1 MRCSRVITAIL
12 LCAVFSGSIPS
23 MHGESLASQAG
34 TNRAGK
40 PQTAATQAGKPQTA
54 VSQAGKP
61 QTAASQAGK
70 PQAAAFQTG
79 KLQAAASQTGTAQFT
94 EFRTYPDTVRWF
106 TATYAVW
113 SVRNGADL
121 YTPGGGTPDEAFYA
135 LVIKS
140 VMERDWGIRDR
151 QSAQSMISW
160 LEKEGHNQALL
171 KYYEEH
177 DLGQYG
183 TDIDL
188 NASWD
193 SGQGESSD
201 GEAARQMAAY
211 MGYRTY
217 GAYAASGWDYSRAL
231 MLLGQCYV
239 AGYYTYEEAMDKSLE
254 LGKKLQS
261 MFPSWEDFM
270 QSYMYGFVYWSRSD
284 PTEPQS
290 EFQYR
295 VSIYHYLDSL
305 EDGPFKM
312 DWNMELKKE
321 W

>member
-1 MRCSRVITAIL
+1 MRCSRVIIAIL

-23 MHGESLASQAG
+23 MHGESLAFQAG

-40 PQTAATQAGKPQTA
+40 LRTAATQAGT
-54 VSQAGKP
+54 P

-79 KLQAAASQTGTAQFT
+79 KLQAAASQTGTARFT

-140 VMERDWGIRDR
+140 VMDRDWGIRDR

-160 LEKEGHNQALL
+160 LENEGHNQALL

-177 DLGQYG
+177 DLGQYE

-193 SGQGESSD
+193 SGQGEISD

-261 MFPSWEDFM
+261 MFASWEDFM
-270 QSYMYGFVYWSRSD
+270 QSYMYGFVYWSKSD
-284 PTEPQS
+284 PTKPQS

-295 VSIYHYLDSL
+295 AGIYQYLNSL
-305 EDGPFKM
+305 EDGPFKT

>member
-1 MRCSRVITAIL
+1 MRCSRVVTAIL

-23 MHGESLASQAG
+23 MHGEILASQ
-34 TNRAGK
+34 TGK
-40 PQTAATQAGKPQTA
+40 PHTAASRIGKLRAA
-54 VSQAGKP
+54 VSQAGKI
-61 QTAASQAGK
+61 
-70 PQAAAFQTG
+70 
-79 KLQAAASQTGTAQFT
+79 QAAASQTGTAQFT
-94 EFRTYPDTVRWF
+94 ESRTYPDTVRWF

-193 SGQGESSD
+193 SGQGEISD

-284 PTEPQS
+284 STEPQS

>member
-1 MRCSRVITAIL
+1 MRCSRVTIAIL

-34 TNRAGK
+34 TNQAGK

-79 KLQAAASQTGTAQFT
+79 KLQAAASQTGTARLT
-94 EFRTYPDTVRWF
+94 ESRTYPDTVRWF

-160 LEKEGHNQALL
+160 LENEGHNQALL

-177 DLGQYG
+177 DLGQYE

-193 SGQGESSD
+193 SGQGEISD

-284 PTEPQS
+284 PTEPQP

>member
-1 MRCSRVITAIL
+1 MRCSRVVTAML
-12 LCAVFSGSIPS
+12 LGAVCSGTIPS
-23 MHGESLASQAG
+23 AHGESLASHTVMSQAV
-34 TNRAGK
+34 TPNAV
-40 PQTAATQAGKPQTA
+40 TAQASATHTAMPRMA
-54 VSQAGKP
+54 VSQA
-61 QTAASQAGK
+61 A
-70 PQAAAFQTG
+70 
-79 KLQAAASQTGTAQFT
+79 TAQDT
-94 EFRTYPDTVRWF
+94 QSRTYPDTVRWL

-121 YTPGGGTPDEAFYA
+121 YTPGGGAPDDAFYA

-151 QSAQSMISW
+151 QSAQAMISW
-160 LEKEGHNQALL
+160 LEEEGHNQALL

-177 DLGQYG
+177 YLGQYE
-183 TDIDL
+183 TDVDL

-193 SGQGESSD
+193 SGQGEISD

-231 MLLGQCYV
+231 MLYV
-239 AGYYTYEEAMDKSLE
+239 GGYYTYEEAMDKSLE
-254 LGKKLQS
+254 LGKELQS
-261 MFPSWEDFM
+261 MFTSWEDFM
-270 QSYMYGFVYWSRSD
+270 QSYMYGFVYWSKSD
-284 PTEPQS
+284 PTKPQS

-295 VSIYHYLDSL
+295 AGIYQYLNSL

>member
-1 MRCSRVITAIL
+1 MRCSRVVTAML
-12 LCAVFSGSIPS
+12 LGAVCSGTIPS
-23 MHGESLASQAG
+23 AHGESLASHTVMSQAV
-34 TNRAGK
+34 TPNAVTAQASATHTAM
-40 PQTAATQAGKPQTA
+40 PQMA
-54 VSQAGKP
+54 VSQA
-61 QTAASQAGK
+61 A
-70 PQAAAFQTG
+70 
-79 KLQAAASQTGTAQFT
+79 TAQDT
-94 EFRTYPDTVRWF
+94 QSRTYPDTVRWL

-121 YTPGGGTPDEAFYA
+121 YTPGGGTPDDAFYA

-151 QSAQSMISW
+151 QSAQAMISW
-160 LEKEGHNQALL
+160 LEE
-171 KYYEEH
+171 EEH
-177 DLGQYG
+177 NLGQYE
-183 TDIDL
+183 TDVDL

-193 SGQGESSD
+193 SGQGEISD

-239 AGYYTYEEAMDKSLE
+239 GGYYTYEEAMDKSLE
-254 LGKKLQS
+254 LGKELQS
-261 MFPSWEDFM
+261 MFTSWEDFM
-270 QSYMYGFVYWSRSD
+270 QSYMYGFVYWSKSD
-284 PTEPQS
+284 PTKPQS

-295 VSIYHYLDSL
+295 AGIYQYLNSL

>member
-1 MRCSRVITAIL
+1 MRCSRVVTAML
-12 LCAVFSGSIPS
+12 LGAVCSGTIPS
-23 MHGESLASQAG
+23 AHGESLASHTVMSQAV
-34 TNRAGK
+34 TPNAV
-40 PQTAATQAGKPQTA
+40 TAQASATHTAMPRMA
-54 VSQAGKP
+54 VSQA
-61 QTAASQAGK
+61 A
-70 PQAAAFQTG
+70 
-79 KLQAAASQTGTAQFT
+79 TAQDT
-94 EFRTYPDTVRWF
+94 QSRTYPDTVRWL

-121 YTPGGGTPDEAFYA
+121 YTPGGGAPDDAFYA

-151 QSAQSMISW
+151 QSARAMISW
-160 LEKEGHNQALL
+160 LEDEGHNQALL

-177 DLGQYG
+177 NLGQYE
-183 TDIDL
+183 TDVDL

-193 SGQGESSD
+193 SGQGEISD

-254 LGKKLQS
+254 LGKSFSPCSLPGRISCRVICTDSCTGANQTLQNRS
-261 MFPSWEDFM
+261 PSFSTA
-270 QSYMYGFVYWSRSD
+270 QAFI
-284 PTEPQS
+284 
-290 EFQYR
+290 
-295 VSIYHYLDSL
+295 SI
-305 EDGPFKM
+305 
-312 DWNMELKKE
+312 
-321 W
+321 

>member
-1 MRCSRVITAIL
+1 MRCSRVVTAML
-12 LCAVFSGSIPS
+12 LGAVCSSTIPS
-23 MHGESLASQAG
+23 AHGESLASHTAMAQESASRTVMSRTVKPNAVTAQASAIH
-34 TNRAGK
+34 TAM
-40 PQTAATQAGKPQTA
+40 PQMA
-54 VSQAGKP
+54 VSQA
-61 QTAASQAGK
+61 A
-70 PQAAAFQTG
+70 
-79 KLQAAASQTGTAQFT
+79 TAQDT
-94 EFRTYPDTVRWF
+94 QSRTYPDTVRWL

-121 YTPGGGTPDEAFYA
+121 YTPGGGAPDDAFYA

-151 QSAQSMISW
+151 QSAQAMISW
-160 LEKEGHNQALL
+160 LEDEGHNQALL

-177 DLGQYG
+177 NLGQYE
-183 TDIDL
+183 TDVDL

-193 SGQGESSD
+193 SGQGEISD

-261 MFPSWEDFM
+261 MFASWEDFM
-270 QSYMYGFVYWSRSD
+270 QSYMYGFVYWSKSD
-284 PTEPQS
+284 PTKPQS

-295 VSIYHYLDSL
+295 AGIYQYLNSL

>member
-1 MRCSRVITAIL
+1 MRCSRVTIAIL

-34 TNRAGK
+34 TNQAGNPQTCPSHAGK
-40 PQTAATQAGKPQTA
+40 PQP
-54 VSQAGKP
+54 
-61 QTAASQAGK
+61 AASQAGK

-94 EFRTYPDTVRWF
+94 ESRTYPDTVRWF

-160 LEKEGHNQALL
+160 LENEGHNQALL

-177 DLGQYG
+177 DLGQYE

-193 SGQGESSD
+193 SGQGEISD
-201 GEAARQMAAY
+201 GRPGRWLHIWDTGHMGRMLPRDGTTAA
-211 MGYRTY
+211 
-217 GAYAASGWDYSRAL
+217 
-231 MLLGQCYV
+231 
-239 AGYYTYEEAMDKSLE
+239 
-254 LGKKLQS
+254 
-261 MFPSWEDFM
+261 P
-270 QSYMYGFVYWSRSD
+270 
-284 PTEPQS
+284 
-290 EFQYR
+290 
-295 VSIYHYLDSL
+295 
-305 EDGPFKM
+305 
-312 DWNMELKKE
+312 
-321 W
+321 

>member
-1 MRCSRVITAIL
+1 MRCSRVVTAIL

-23 MHGESLASQAG
+23 MHGEILASQ
-34 TNRAGK
+34 TGK
-40 PQTAATQAGKPQTA
+40 PHTAAFRIGKLRAA
-54 VSQAGKP
+54 VSQAGKI
-61 QTAASQAGK
+61 
-70 PQAAAFQTG
+70 
-79 KLQAAASQTGTAQFT
+79 QAAASQTGTAQFT
-94 EFRTYPDTVRWF
+94 ESRTYPDTVRWF

-193 SGQGESSD
+193 SGQGEISD

-284 PTEPQS
+284 STEPQS